1 MVDEIPRSKRVGL
14 ANRRDL
20 FALTTMRRENAQWL
34 ISTHNGHIT
43 VIHKIETPL
52 VLQSIPL
59 WWLAYFEANDLNLG

>member
-1 MVDEIPRSKRVGL
+1 
-14 ANRRDL
+14 
-20 FALTTMRRENAQWL
+20 MRRENAQWL

-52 VLQSIPL
+52 VLQFIPL